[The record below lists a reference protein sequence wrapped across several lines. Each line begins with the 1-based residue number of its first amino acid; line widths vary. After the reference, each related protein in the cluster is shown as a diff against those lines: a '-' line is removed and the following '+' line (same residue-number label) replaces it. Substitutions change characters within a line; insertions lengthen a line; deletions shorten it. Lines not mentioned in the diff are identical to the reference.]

1 MKAKS
6 KDQIAHAA
14 GISTELLRRWMLTH
28 RQQITA
34 LGVAPTRKLL
44 PPRAVKFIAHEL
56 GIDEEDFD

>member
-14 GISTELLRRWMLTH
+14 GVSPEILRRWLIAH
-28 RQQITA
+28 RRQITA

-44 PPRAVKFIAHEL
+44 PPRAVKFIAYEL